1 MIVERIKMLKEMN
14 DESRDYL
21 AEDKEEFLNCLYE
34 NGINSFMLGFCLNYF
49 AMVLLMKI
57 LFCLK
62 MRL

>member
-34 NGINSFMLGFCLNYF
+34 NGINSFMLGFLSKLF